1 MALPTGEEA
10 IFATYSRTARLP
22 MHAIADGSC
31 PVMPLMMLDRLEP
44 MMTSLD
50 FVITYQVL
58 IRELDIYHFSLL
70 KGPISDLTL
79 GGHEGPDPPSRVVC

>member
-50 FVITYQVL
+50 FVITY
-58 IRELDIYHFSLL
+58 
-70 KGPISDLTL
+70 
-79 GGHEGPDPPSRVVC
+79 

>member
-1 MALPTGEEA
+1 MALPTAEEA

-22 MHAIADGSC
+22 VHAIADEAC
-31 PVMPLMMLDRLEP
+31 PVMPSMILYRLEP

-58 IRELDIYHFSLL
+58 IRELDIFR
-70 KGPISDLTL
+70 P
-79 GGHEGPDPPSRVVC
+79 